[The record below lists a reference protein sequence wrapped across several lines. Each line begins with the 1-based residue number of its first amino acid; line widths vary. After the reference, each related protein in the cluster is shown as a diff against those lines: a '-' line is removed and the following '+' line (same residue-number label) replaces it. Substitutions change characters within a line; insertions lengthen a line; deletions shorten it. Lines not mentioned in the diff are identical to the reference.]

1 MECLITVADDDKQ
14 EGLKIA
20 KRFSAI
26 GYGIYAT
33 KGTAQYLSSNG
44 IYVKTVDK
52 VKEETDNNVIDVIRK
67 GRVNY
72 VVNTM
77 SISSEVNRDALKS
90 AVLPL
95 RITSAASRHWIPPMR
110 FCACWNPKPLQP
122 FP

>member
-1 MECLITVADDDKQ
+1 MSRHRYSPLYKALLASGVKIPLHGNVLITVADDDKQ

-52 VKEETDNNVIDVIRK
+52 VKEETDNNVIL
-67 GRVNY
+67 RVLESQ
-72 VVNTM
+72 TFTT
-77 SISSEVNRDALKS
+77 ISMNELEG
-90 AVLPL
+90 
-95 RITSAASRHWIPPMR
+95 
-110 FCACWNPKPLQP
+110 
-122 FP
+122 